1 MKFGALG
8 GFTPGWLK
16 LDVGPVNDFL
26 QAGKGAA
33 LSSDGMILLGG
44 AGAAYIMVVPNLRI
58 GGWGMSGSLKSTSLE
73 EATGIRRDAELNAG
87 FGGVTVE
94 YVFPIVE
101 RLDVAVGA
109 MLGGGGIDLT
119 LRRSNG
125 GNITWADEQN
135 SFGSNLSSPLATV
148 TTTLTGSYFVWIPSV
163 NVEYAILG
171 WLGVR
176 LGASYVGMSAPSW
189 KADSKYE
196 LLGVPTKVSGKGFMI
211 NTGIMF
217 GTF

>member
-1 MKFGALG
+1 MKNLASLLLMLALIASLGLAQEEPIPPRRTRAMKFGALG

-109 MLGGGGIDLT
+109 MLGGGGST
-119 LRRSNG
+119 SRCAAATAG
-125 GNITWADEQN
+125 T
-135 SFGSNLSSPLATV
+135 SP
-148 TTTLTGSYFVWIPSV
+148 GP
-163 NVEYAILG
+163 
-171 WLGVR
+171 
-176 LGASYVGMSAPSW
+176 MSRTHS
-189 KADSKYE
+189 
-196 LLGVPTKVSGKGFMI
+196 VPTSPRPSQPSRQPSRDRILSGSRA
-211 NTGIMF
+211 
-217 GTF
+217 